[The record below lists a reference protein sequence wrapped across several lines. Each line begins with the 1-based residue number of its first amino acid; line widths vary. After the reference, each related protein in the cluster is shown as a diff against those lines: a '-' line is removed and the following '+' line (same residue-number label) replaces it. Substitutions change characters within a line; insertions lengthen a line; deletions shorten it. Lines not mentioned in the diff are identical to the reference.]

1 MPLSQIGRDRSR
13 STPWPACGQTESAGN
28 AGTTKGEAGGG
39 QAAGKAGK
47 VMFSGEDGGV
57 ASNRLA
63 ARRAAK
69 ANRPA
74 AQPAP
79 AKEEKKAGGGTDWSA
94 FEGKGHSLRD

>member
-1 MPLSQIGRDRSR
+1 
-13 STPWPACGQTESAGN
+13 
-28 AGTTKGEAGGG
+28 
-39 QAAGKAGK
+39 
-47 VMFSGEDGGV
+47 MFSGEDGGV